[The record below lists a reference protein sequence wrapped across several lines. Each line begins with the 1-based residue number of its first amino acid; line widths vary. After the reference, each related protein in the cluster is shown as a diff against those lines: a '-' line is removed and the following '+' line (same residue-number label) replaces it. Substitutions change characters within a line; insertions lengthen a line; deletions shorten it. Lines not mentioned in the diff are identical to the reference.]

1 MQRAE
6 SSPGVFLSYRRS
18 DTEGYAGR
26 LFEGLVARFG
36 RDRVFFDVARIAP
49 GQNFHAVIDDQLRA
63 SGTLLALIG
72 RTWATATDDDG
83 RRRLDDPDDSVRVE
97 IRGALERGIPIIPV
111 LVQGAFMPRSEDVP
125 AELRPL
131 TAINA
136 IELRH
141 TRWDADFAG
150 LIEALETHV
159 TPAPAKR
166 RRRPRWLV
174 PAIVG
179 VALLAL
185 IAWLMRV
192 DVPDVVGLP
201 IEAARAVL
209 TATPLGVRVTEGDV
223 LAARVALAPRV
234 LEQRPAPGA
243 VTWRGRRVDLTVSK
257 LGVPPSL
264 APASAERDAVFARA
278 VIGTW
283 RARRTVLN
291 AAFLDLQGTYLPGGK
306 ASWLGNIVYQWQ
318 RTPVVLTG
326 TWKVEGGEFHT
337 RVDSSSAP
345 QLVPS
350 GYSGVAKIIGIT
362 TEEFGYID
370 PADGKTYVDLRVK

>member
-1 MQRAE
+1 MPRAAR
-6 SSPGVFLSYRRS
+6 SPGVFLSYRRS

-36 RDRVFFDVARIAP
+36 RERVFFDVARIAP

-63 SGTLLALIG
+63 SGALVVLIG
-72 RTWATATDDDG
+72 STWATANDANG

-97 IRGALERGIPIIPV
+97 IRGALERGIPVIPV
-111 LVQGAFMPRSEDVP
+111 LVQGASMPRAEDVP
-125 AELRPL
+125 EGLRPL

-150 LIEALETHV
+150 LIEVLETHV

-174 PAIVG
+174 PAVVG

-185 IAWLMRV
+185 IAWFMRV

-209 TATPLGVRVTEGDV
+209 TATPLGIHVTEGDV
-223 LAARVALAPRV
+223 LAARAALAPRV
-234 LEQRPAPGA
+234 LQQQPVPGT

-257 LGVPPSL
+257 LGVPPSP
-264 APASAERDAVFARA
+264 APASAERDAAFAQA
-278 VIGTW
+278 VLGTW

-318 RTPVVLTG
+318 RTPVILTG

-337 RVDSSSAP
+337 RVESSSAL

-350 GYSGVAKIIGIT
+350 GYSGVAKIVGIT